1 MAHLKNI
8 TLAAAACSLLWLGAC
23 HSDNGSPA
31 NNPAG
36 INSTVAAD
44 SSRKVAVV
52 ISSIPFPSSML
63 DTLYGLDI
71 KFRSDLLNPVT
82 NIAFYT
88 ESNSQ
93 AANLGL
99 FGADLAYVISFEQF
113 QSVGD
118 YMKATKYLADNIGVP
133 LAFTA
138 EVVERCQKNQTN
150 KDSLSRIELESYKII
165 DRTLK
170 KNQRDASEVLVLTG
184 GWLEGVYL
192 NTQSLDSVPQGTRR
206 MRLYHVLMDQKG
218 YVDKVLTLLNDIS
231 SSSTYCNSLVA
242 PMNDVKTAFEAITS
256 EATFNDNNLKN
267 LADKVKTMRSLITK
281 TGS

>member
-8 TLAAAACSLLWLGAC
+8 TLAAAACSLLWLSAC
-23 HSDNGSPA
+23 HSDNG
-31 NNPAG
+31 NPAG
-36 INSTVAAD
+36 NPAGNAASVD
-44 SSRKVAVV
+44 TSRKVSVV

-71 KFRSDLLNPVT
+71 RFRSDLLNPVT
-82 NIAFYT
+82 NIAFYS

-99 FGADLAYVISFEQF
+99 YGADLAYVISFEQF

-138 EVVERCQKNQTN
+138 QVVQRCQKNQTN
-150 KDSLSRIELESYKII
+150 KDSLSSIELESYKVI
-165 DRTLK
+165 DATLK
-170 KNQRDASEVLVLTG
+170 KSQRDVSEVLVLTG

-192 NTQSLDSVPQGTRR
+192 NTQSLDSIPQGTRR
-206 MRLYHVLMDQKG
+206 MRLYHVLLQQKQ
-218 YVDKVLTLLNDIS
+218 YVDKVLALLNDVSAS
-231 SSSTYCNSLVA
+231 SKYCNALVG
-242 PMNDVKTAFEAITS
+242 PMNDIKSAFDAISSETAF
-256 EATFNDNNLKN
+256 NDANLKN
-267 LADKVKTMRSLITK
+267 LADKVKMMRSIITK
-281 TGS
+281 GSS